1 MPRKKKKSVESA
13 RKRTAV
19 YIDGYNLYYGRL
31 RGSAYKWLDVVAL
44 SDSIIRI
51 QDPTSSVDAVKLF
64 TAHALATFATHGQDS
79 VIAQQSYHRALR
91 QLYSDRV
98 QITLG
103 IHSFDKTGTLL
114 PVFIEGTPYDREH
127 RARVWKLEEKQ
138 TDVNLAIA
146 MYRDASKGL
155 FEQQVVVTND
165 SDAEPTLKAI
175 REDFPHI
182 TIGVITPIRPPS
194 AGRFRS
200 ISASLERHAHW
211 MRRYILDAELA
222 AAQLPAHVPTNKKP
236 IRKPPHWC

>member
-1 MPRKKKKSVESA
+1 MPREKKKSVESA

-31 RGSAYKWLDVVAL
+31 RGSDYKWLDVVAF
-44 SDSIIRI
+44 SDLVVRI
-51 QDPTSSVDAVKLF
+51 QDPQSSVDVVKLF
-64 TAHALATFATHGQDS
+64 SAHALATFATHGRDS

-91 QLYSDRV
+91 HLYSSRV
-98 QITLG
+98 QIILG

-114 PVFIEGTPYDREH
+114 PVFTAGAPYDRER

-155 FEQQVVVTND
+155 FDQQVIVTND
-165 SDAEPTLKAI
+165 SDAEPTLRAI
-175 REDFPHI
+175 REDFPQI

-194 AGRFRS
+194 EGRFRS

-211 MRRYILDAELA
+211 MRQHIRDDELA
-222 AAQLPAHVPTNKKP
+222 ATQLSPHVPTNKKP
-236 IRKPPHWC
+236 IRKPPHW